1 VILGVDLG
9 GTNLRVALVDDDGA
23 VRVREER
30 ESDRGALRTL
40 AREVLARGDATSAV
54 VGVPGRVDYG
64 AGVLEY
70 APNLDEAWVVELTEA
85 RLSDALG
92 LPVALAND
100 ADLAAVGEAWFGA
113 GRQRNDVAYLTI
125 STGIGAGVV
134 TGGLLVHGRR
144 SVAEVGHTIVDGR
157 ALLEHRPATV
167 EELGSGTALRALA
180 IEGGMAEDGPALV
193 ELVRRGDVTA
203 TRIFER
209 VVFAAAIGAVN
220 LAHLFTPEVIVVG
233 GGLGLVGDLVLDP
246 IRDLVRERGPK
257 ALPEPIDVVNAELGD
272 DAALAGAAAWSRAF
286 TPQAASRVSRPAH
299 PPAGEPSP

>member
-9 GTNLRVALVDDDGA
+9 GTNLRVALVDDDGT

-30 ESDRGALRTL
+30 ESTQDALGGL
-40 AREVLARGDATSAV
+40 AAEVLERGGAASAV

-64 AGVLEY
+64 SGVLEY
-70 APNLDEAWVVELTEA
+70 APNLDASWAEQLTEA
-85 RLSDALG
+85 RLSDVLG

-113 GRQRNDVAYLTI
+113 GRDRNDVAYLTI

-134 TGGLLVHGRR
+134 MGGLLVHGRR

-167 EELGSGTALRALA
+167 EQLGSGTALRDLA
-180 IEGGMAEDGPALV
+180 VESGMADDGPALV
-193 ELVRRGDVTA
+193 ELVRAGDVTA
-203 TRIFER
+203 TRVFER

-220 LAHLFTPEVIVVG
+220 LAHLFTPEVIVIG
-233 GGLGLVGDLVLDP
+233 GGLGLVGELVLGP
-246 IRDLVRERGPK
+246 IRDLVRERGPR

-286 TPQAASRVSRPAH
+286 TPQAASRVARPG
-299 PPAGEPSP
+299 PAQR